1 MIEQT
6 NKQLLQLYV
15 KNNILKSKDLLDF
28 LGDEN
33 SGSSRLD
40 LELLKRGLVTEE
52 DNALVYSQLFNL
64 EYVDLENVNINPAVV
79 EMVSADFAAKY
90 SIVPI
95 YISDGITY
103 IAISDPFAYN
113 DLKKINSFVKGKY
126 KLVVTTRKQ
135 IDELQKQVFAILS
148 TETAIKQF
156 VDQTLEKEGQSLNGD
171 LDRADVKNAPAVK
184 LVESLINEAI
194 VLNASDVH
202 VEPFEKYVRVRYRI
216 DGVLYETSRFDINLF
231 PAVST
236 RLKIIAG
243 LNIAEKRSPQDGRI
257 RLKIKDIY
265 YDFRVSTIPTVY
277 GEKLVVR
284 ILDTTSFNFTRE
296 QIGFFP
302 EDNKILDKMLSTPHG
317 IILLTGPTG
326 CGKTTTLYTFIKELN
341 QKSTNIITVEDPV
354 EYTIEGVN
362 QVQVNPKANVTFA
375 NALRSILRQDP
386 NIIMIGEIRDE
397 ETAEIGIRSAITGHL
412 VLSTLHTNDAVGA
425 INRLIDMHVQPYF
438 VADAIVGVIAQRL
451 VRVLCDNCKKEE
463 MTNDV
468 EMKILGLSQPQ
479 KIYHPVGCP
488 ACKNTGYKGRTAV
501 CEIFYMTK
509 NIKEM
514 IQRRATT
521 EQIRREAIKSGMV
534 ELAEAGKKKVLMGI
548 TSVSELLAI
557 ISEKE

>member
-1 MIEQT
+1 MTEQT
-6 NKQLLQLYV
+6 NKRLLQLYV
-15 KNNILKSKDLLDF
+15 KNNILKAKEIADVLRDGLT
-28 LGDEN
+28 G
-33 SGSSRLD
+33 RLD

-52 DNALVYSQLFNL
+52 DNARVYSEFFKLQYVNL
-64 EYVDLENVNINPAVV
+64 ESINVNPAVV

-90 SIVPI
+90 GIVPI
-95 YISDGITY
+95 YIADGVTY
-103 IAISDPFAYN
+103 VAISDPFAYD

-126 KLVVTTRKQ
+126 DLVVTTRTH
-135 IDELQKQVFAILS
+135 IEELQDQVFAKLS
-148 TETAIKQF
+148 TEAAIKQF
-156 VDQTLEKEGQSLNGD
+156 VDHTLESEGESIASE

-202 VEPFEKYVRVRYRI
+202 VEPFEKFVRVRYRI
-216 DGVLYETSRFDINLF
+216 DGVLYETSRFDINMY

-243 LNIAEKRSPQDGRI
+243 LNIAEKRQPQDGRI
-257 RLKIKDIY
+257 RLKIKDVY
-265 YDFRVSTIPTVY
+265 YDFRVSTLPTVY
-277 GEKLVVR
+277 GEKLVIR
-284 ILDTTSFNFTRE
+284 ILDTTSFLFTRE

-302 EDNKILDKMLSTPHG
+302 EDNDVLDKMLSTPHG

-326 CGKTTTLYTFIKELN
+326 CGKTTTLYTFISELN

-412 VLSTLHTNDAVGA
+412 VLSTLHTNDAIGA
-425 INRLIDMHVQPYF
+425 VNRLLDMGVQPYF

-451 VRVLCDNCKKEE
+451 VRVLCDNCKQEAK
-463 MTNDV
+463 TNEV
-468 EMKILGLSQPQ
+468 EMKIMKLSKPA
-479 KIYHPVGCP
+479 KIFHPVGCP
-488 ACKNTGYKGRTAV
+488 ACKYTGYKGRTAV
-501 CEIFYMTK
+501 CEILYMSK
-509 NIKEM
+509 DVKEM

-521 EQIRREAIKSGMV
+521 EEIREQALKNGMV
-534 ELAEAGKKKVLMGI
+534 ELAEAGRRKVLMGI
-548 TSVSELLAI
+548 TSVAELLSI
-557 ISEKE
+557 MTEKA

>member
-1 MIEQT
+1 ME
-6 NKQLLQLYV
+6 K
-15 KNNILKSKDLLDF
+15 
-28 LGDEN
+28 
-33 SGSSRLD
+33 
-40 LELLKRGLVTEE
+40 
-52 DNALVYSQLFNL
+52 DNARVYAEMFGL
-64 EYVDLENVNINPAVV
+64 EYVDLESINVNQAVV

-90 SIVPI
+90 ALVPI
-95 YISDGITY
+95 YIAEGTTY
-103 IAISDPFAYN
+103 VAISDPFAYD

-126 KLVVTTRKQ
+126 KLVVATKTQ
-135 IDELQKQVFAILS
+135 IQELQEQVFAKLS

-156 VDQTLEKEGQSLNGD
+156 VDQALKSEGESISSES
-171 LDRADVKNAPAVK
+171 DRADVKNAPAVR

-216 DGVLYETSRFDINLF
+216 DGVLYETSRFDISLY

-243 LNIAEKRSPQDGRI
+243 LNIAEKRAPQDGRI
-257 RLKIKDIY
+257 RLKIKDIF
-265 YDFRVSTIPTVY
+265 YDFRVSTLPTVY
-277 GEKLVVR
+277 GEKLGIR
-284 ILDTTSFNFTRE
+284 ILDTTAFHFTRE
-296 QIGFFP
+296 QLGFFP
-302 EDNKILDKMLSTPHG
+302 EDNKVLDKMLAAPHG

-326 CGKTTTLYTFIKELN
+326 CGKTTTLYTFLKELN
-341 QKSTNIITVEDPV
+341 QKTTNIITVEDPV

-425 INRLIDMHVQPYF
+425 INRLIDMGVQPYF

-451 VRVLCDNCKKEE
+451 VRVLCGNCKQEVI
-463 MTNDV
+463 TN
-468 EMKILGLSQPQ
+468 EAEIEILGLTEPA

-488 ACKNTGYKGRTAV
+488 ACKYTGYKGRTAV
-501 CEIFYMTK
+501 CEIFYMSK
-509 NIKEM
+509 EIKEM
-514 IQRRATT
+514 IQKRATT
-521 EQIRREAIKSGMV
+521 EQIREKAIKNGMR
-534 ELAEAGKKKVLMGI
+534 ELSEMGKKKVLMGI
-548 TSVSELLAI
+548 TSVSELLTI
-557 ISEKE
+557 LTEKV

>member
-1 MIEQT
+1 MTEKT
-6 NKQLLQLYV
+6 NKKLLKLYI
-15 KNNILKSKDLLDF
+15 KSNILKNKDLADIF
-28 LGDEN
+28 PEGTEEV
-33 SGSSRLD
+33 GRLD
-40 LELLKRGLVTEE
+40 LELFRKGVVTEE
-52 DNALVYSQLFNL
+52 DNAKIYAQFFNL
-64 EYVDLENVNINPAVV
+64 EYVDLSSININPAVV
-79 EMVSADFAAKY
+79 EMVSAEFASKY
-90 SIVPI
+90 AIVPI
-95 YISDGITY
+95 YIAEGVTY
-103 IAISDPFAYN
+103 IAISDPFAYS
-113 DLKKINSFVKGKY
+113 DLKKINSFIKGKY
-126 KLVVTTRKQ
+126 KLMVATRTQ
-135 IDELQKQVFAILS
+135 IDELQEQVFAKLS

-156 VDQTLEKEGQSLNGD
+156 VDQTTQEGESLTSD
-171 LDRADVKNAPAVK
+171 LDQADVKNAPAVK

-216 DGVLYETSRFDINLF
+216 DGILHETSRFDINLF

-243 LNIAEKRSPQDGRI
+243 LNIAERRSPQDGRI

-284 ILDTTSFNFTRE
+284 ILDTTAFNFTRE

-302 EDNKILDKMLSTPHG
+302 EDNKLLDKILSTPHG

-326 CGKTTTLYTFIKELN
+326 CGKTTTLYSFIKELN
-341 QKSTNIITVEDPV
+341 QNSTNIITVEDPV

-425 INRLIDMHVQPYF
+425 INRLIDMRVQPYF

-463 MTNDV
+463 TTNET
-468 EMKILGLSQPQ
+468 EMKILGLTKPQ
-479 KIYHPVGCP
+479 KIFHPVGCP
-488 ACKNTGYKGRTAV
+488 ACKYTGYKGRTAV
-501 CEIFYMTK
+501 SEIFYMNK

-521 EQIRREAIKSGMV
+521 EQIRKQAIKNGMV
-534 ELAEAGKKKVLMGI
+534 ELVEVGKKKVLMGI
-548 TSVSELLAI
+548 TSVAELLAI
-557 ISEKE
+557 TSDNE